1 VPSRPFDLDAV
12 LAGLGEDDHDY
23 EIVLPPDWKPHE
35 PQEPLCVF
43 TSRSQGP
50 YSIGD
55 NGEDRAKHPHGDRGL
70 AHVSGVSP
78 CIEGPML
85 VEGLVCK

>member
-1 VPSRPFDLDAV
+1 MSPRNPYVST
-12 LAGLGEDDHDY
+12 
-23 EIVLPPDWKPHE
+23 
-35 PQEPLCVF
+35 

-55 NGEDRAKHPHGDRGL
+55 NGEDRAKCPHGDRGL

-78 CIEGPML
+78 CIEGQML